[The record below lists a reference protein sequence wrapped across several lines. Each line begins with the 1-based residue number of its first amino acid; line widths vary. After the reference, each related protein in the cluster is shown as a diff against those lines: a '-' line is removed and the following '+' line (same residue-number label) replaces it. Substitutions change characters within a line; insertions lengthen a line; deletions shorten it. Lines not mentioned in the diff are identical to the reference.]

1 MKIIS
6 KPVLAGLL
14 LASLGG
20 AAIAQTT
27 PATRACMAGEQM
39 IGGVCQPLT
48 RSGNQPNNN
57 IDNRNNNAGVGSSV
71 PNTTGSTGSGGNQNT
86 GASGNQGGT
95 NSGAGGS
102 STGNQNT
109 GGSGGQ
115 GGSSSGGSSSGGSSG
130 GSGGS
135 GGSGSGG

>member
-1 MKIIS
+1 MKTPV
-6 KPVLAGLL
+6 KPILAGLF
-14 LASLGG
+14 LAGLSG
-20 AAIAQTT
+20 AAFAQTT
-27 PATRACMAGEQM
+27 PATRACMAGEEM

-57 IDNRNNNAGVGSSV
+57 IDTRNNNTGVGSSA

-86 GASGNQGGT
+86 GASRNQGGT
-95 NSGAGGS
+95 SPGAGGS

-115 GGSSSGGSSSGGSSG
+115 GGSN
-130 GSGGS
+130 S
-135 GGSGSGG
+135 GGSGSGGGSGGSSGGGSGSGG

>member
-1 MKIIS
+1 MKTPL
-6 KPVLAGLL
+6 KPVLAGLF
-14 LASLGG
+14 LASLSG
-20 AAIAQTT
+20 AAFAQTT
-27 PATRACMAGEQM
+27 PATRACMAGEEM

-48 RSGNQPNNN
+48 RSGTQPNNN
-57 IDNRNNNAGVGSSV
+57 IDTRNNNTGVGNSV

-115 GGSSSGGSSSGGSSG
+115 GGSGSGSGGSSG

-135 GGSGSGG
+135 SGGAGSGG